1 MRIRSLLFFACVAAL
16 AFAGCSKRPVQPR
29 FATESI
35 DSLLRGDGFVCNI
48 EYRFAS
54 IRNAG
59 GNPALETIERANIGY
74 FFDLDGF
81 SGPARV
87 AADSSIARFARE
99 YAMPRGAGDAAD
111 PSREI
116 LWEGEVSVESEG
128 SVVDSLMCYVITR
141 SSYTG
146 GAHGMYATTYHTY
159 SLADGFEL
167 SLADLFDTRE
177 LEIFEEAIHEKICE
191 EYGAANDEELS
202 DLGFFPEYIGL
213 TENFLL
219 TPEGITFCYNPYEI
233 GCYALGSVE
242 VTFSRQELSELF
254 ARR

>member
-1 MRIRSLLFFACVAAL
+1 MRIRSLLLLAIVAAS
-16 AFAGCSKRPVQPR
+16 AFAGCTKRPVQPR
-29 FATESI
+29 FAVESV

-54 IRNAG
+54 IRNAAG
-59 GNPALETIERANIGY
+59 HPALEAVERANIGY
-74 FFDLDGF
+74 FFDLDDFEG
-81 SGPARV
+81 SARV

-99 YAMPRGAGDAAD
+99 YAMPQQARTDAGL
-111 PSREI
+111 PRET
-116 LWEGEVSVESEG
+116 LWEGELSVESEG
-128 SVVDSLMCYVITR
+128 SVVDTLLCYVITR

-146 GAHGMYATTYHTY
+146 GAHGMYSTGCHTY

-167 SLADLFDTRE
+167 SLADLFDARQ
-177 LEIFEEAIHEKICE
+177 LEILDRAIHEKIADD
-191 EYGAANDEELS
+191 YGAASDDELS

-213 TENFLL
+213 TENFLI

-242 VTFSRQELSELF
+242 VTFSREELSERF
-254 ARR
+254 AGR